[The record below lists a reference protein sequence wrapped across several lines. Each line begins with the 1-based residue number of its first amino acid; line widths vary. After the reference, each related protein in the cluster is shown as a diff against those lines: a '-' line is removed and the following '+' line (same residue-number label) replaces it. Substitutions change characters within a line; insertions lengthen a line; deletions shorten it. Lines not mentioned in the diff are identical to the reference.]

1 MKIFLVAVALAV
13 CAAPAYADSPWTATP
28 VQATSKSQLAAGS
41 VIWDCDS
48 TGCRTVSRTSGADK
62 LSACRALAREAGK
75 LTAFVAGA
83 EGFDATRLA
92 SCNAAAKTKP

>member
-1 MKIFLVAVALAV
+1 MKILFVAAALAM
-13 CAAPAYADSPWTATP
+13 CAAPAYADSQWTATP
-28 VQATSKSQLAAGS
+28 AQSVSKSHVAAGS
-41 VIWDCDS
+41 VIWDCDAA
-48 TGCRTVSRTSGADK
+48 GCRTVSSTSGADK

-75 LTAFVAGA
+75 LATFVAGA